1 MFDFLMISTRSTK
14 RGVIEIYPK
23 FIIKNSSD
31 LMIRGGDF
39 YAVWLEDRGLWST
52 DEQDVVRYIDRELDI
67 YAKENSQRFDSN
79 IQVLHMWDNE
89 SGMIDSWHKYC
100 QKQMW
105 DNYHMLDG
113 KLVFA
118 NSPTDKKDYSSKRL
132 TYPLEPCETPAYDRL
147 TSVLYTDEERHKFE
161 WAIGAIVTGAS
172 KKLQKFMVFYGAAGT
187 GKSTIVNIIDQLFEG
202 YSVAFSAKELGSASS
217 AFAMEQFRA
226 NPLVAID
233 NDAKLS
239 RIDDNTRIN
248 KLVSHEVMTVNEK
261 FQKTYTNSF
270 QCFLFLATNEPV
282 KITDAKS
289 GLIRRL
295 IDVVPTGDKIPV
307 KEYNSLVE
315 QVKFE
320 LGVLPAIAGMCISLT
335 RTGMTII
342 SQLGCW
348 ERLMT
353 FTTLCWTPIPFSNRT
368 MGFQPVR
375 PGPCIKLIVRRQ
387 GCSIHY
393 PAGRLRR
400 N

>member
-39 YAVWLEDRGLWST
+39 YAIWLEDRGLWST

-113 KLVFA
+113 KLVFT

-172 KKLQKFMVFYGAAGT
+172 KKLQKSMV
-187 GKSTIVNIIDQLFEG
+187 L
-202 YSVAFSAKELGSASS
+202 
-217 AFAMEQFRA
+217 
-226 NPLVAID
+226 P
-233 NDAKLS
+233 
-239 RIDDNTRIN
+239 
-248 KLVSHEVMTVNEK
+248 
-261 FQKTYTNSF
+261 
-270 QCFLFLATNEPV
+270 
-282 KITDAKS
+282 
-289 GLIRRL
+289 
-295 IDVVPTGDKIPV
+295 
-307 KEYNSLVE
+307 E
-315 QVKFE
+315 QV
-320 LGVLPAIAGMCISLT
+320 S
-335 RTGMTII
+335 
-342 SQLGCW
+342 
-348 ERLMT
+348 
-353 FTTLCWTPIPFSNRT
+353 
-368 MGFQPVR
+368 R
-375 PGPCIKLIVRRQ
+375 P
-387 GCSIHY
+387 S
-393 PAGRLRR
+393 
-400 N
+400 